1 MPTNVQKDNVE
12 KLVSLR
18 AEIDSTAAAIED
30 YRAMLDLEAIAEMP
44 RRTQSYIMIHERH
57 H

>member
-1 MPTNVQKDNVE
+1 VPTNVQKDNVE

-30 YRAMLDLEAIAEMP
+30 YRAMLDLEAGAAKP
-44 RRTQSYIMIHERH
+44 
-57 H
+57 